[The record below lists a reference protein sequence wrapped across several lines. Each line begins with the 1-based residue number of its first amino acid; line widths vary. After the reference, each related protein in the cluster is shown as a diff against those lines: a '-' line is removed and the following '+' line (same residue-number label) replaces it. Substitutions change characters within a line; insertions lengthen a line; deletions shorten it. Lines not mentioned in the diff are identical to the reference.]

1 MDEPFL
7 LGKFI
12 PDDVINDNDEILE
25 LEFSRD
31 ETGSKPVQTRQ
42 IVTVDLID
50 VTSDVID
57 LGHVTSDVDSVVQIP
72 TEESLLGLPES
83 IVTGRTDFGER
94 TFINDVTQVH
104 VRFGRWSI
112 QTKFFLKII

>member
-31 ETGSKPVQTRQ
+31 DTGSKPVQTRQ
-42 IVTVDLID
+42 IVTLDLRN

-94 TFINDVTQVH
+94 AFINDVTQVH

-112 QTKFFLKII
+112 QT